1 MTTVAEIEAAIR
13 QLPEDEAR
21 QLSAWLVDYLDDA
34 WDAQMQADVEAGRLD
49 GLIAKAEAEIAA
61 GKVRDL
67 DEVLNNG

>member
-49 GLIAKAEAEIAA
+49 GLIAKAEAEIVA